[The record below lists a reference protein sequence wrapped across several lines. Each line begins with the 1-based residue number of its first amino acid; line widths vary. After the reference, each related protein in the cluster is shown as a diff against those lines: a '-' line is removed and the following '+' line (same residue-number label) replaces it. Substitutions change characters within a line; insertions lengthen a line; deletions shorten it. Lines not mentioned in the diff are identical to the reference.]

1 MDFDI
6 SHLSPKARM
15 RLGRCF
21 HKMHLPKVFWVI
33 PVAAIAIGIGLAFY
47 IDQVTNH
54 NNALLIALGAVVF
67 VFFCAYFA
75 WTLKKE
81 PEAYKKFKDKFLS
94 NGVFPK
100 CFECNK
106 DNPDKLEKCAF
117 CGADLKIRLLGEANP
132 NGILSFNNLL
142 KEKPVQHSAIL
153 IFCTSIALTML
164 YFSLFINS
172 QLLLF
177 NWSTTNDSESYDK
190 QRVTWLE
197 AGSDIENGI
206 IRYLIPRPGG
216 YSTDDSG
223 RRLNGV
229 PVYYNHYSRNSTAIA
244 VLGKTMIES
253 EKTLAINRAVTYNS
267 YMTRVIHNKDFLKQ
281 NKDSMVMLSGQC
293 ACGQHIPKVR
303 IFPKC
308 YFDQKVRVNLPGGSD
323 FQGTVC
329 GIETDKA
336 GKVTYAVR
344 IDRKTVR
351 REIPEDNIAL
361 IPEDKAQKNATQ

>member
-6 SHLSPKARM
+6 SHLSPKARI

-21 HKMHLPKVFWVI
+21 HRIHLPKVFWVI
-33 PVAAIAIGIGLAFY
+33 PVAAIAIGVGLAFY
-47 IDQVTNH
+47 IDQVSNH

-81 PEAYKKFKDKFLS
+81 PEAYKKFKDKFIS

-106 DNPDKLEKCAF
+106 ANPGKLEKCPS

-142 KEKPVQHSAIL
+142 KEKPVQYSAIL
-153 IFCTSIALTML
+153 IFFSGMAFFLLYISLFFYWQFL
-164 YFSLFINS
+164 YFD
-172 QLLLF
+172 
-177 NWSTTNDSESYDK
+177 WSMRDDSESYDK
-190 QRVTWLE
+190 HRITSLE
-197 AGSDIENGI
+197 AESDFENGI
-206 IRYLIPRPGG
+206 IRYLIPRAGG
-216 YSTDDSG
+216 FSVDDSG
-223 RRLNGV
+223 RRLNWI
-229 PVYYNHYSRNSTAIA
+229 PVYYNHYNKTLTGFS
-244 VLGKTMIES
+244 VLGI
-253 EKTLAINRAVTYNS
+253 TLMEPDETQKINHAVTYNS
-267 YMTRVIHNKDFLKQ
+267 YMARVRHNKDFLKQ
-281 NKDSMVMLSGQC
+281 NKDSMVMLKEPYASMKQN
-293 ACGQHIPKVR
+293 AKIS

-329 GIETDKA
+329 GIEADKA

-344 IDRKTVR
+344 IDRQTIR
-351 REIPEDNIAL
+351 REIPEDNITL
-361 IPEDKAQKNATQ
+361 IPEDKAQKTATP